1 MTTRVR
7 VITGD
12 VPALVL
18 SYPRDADPV
27 CGDEFTEVA
36 QLPAIFEQEFTL
48 DAGFD
53 LLVAEVP
60 ERPDVIVV
68 PAAREGDAIALT
80 LPGEA
85 ESEAA

>member
-27 CGDEFTEVA
+27 FGDEFTEVA
-36 QLPAIFEQEFTL
+36 QLPANFEQEFTL

-60 ERPDVIVV
+60 DNPEI
-68 PAAREGDAIALT
+68 IAL
-80 LPGEA
+80 PKA
-85 ESEAA
+85 EAA

>member
-1 MTTRVR
+1 VTTRVR

-27 CGDEFTEVA
+27 FGYEFTQMA
-36 QLPAIFEQEFTL
+36 RLPANFEQEFTL

-53 LLVAEVP
+53 LLVAEM
-60 ERPDVIVV
+60 
-68 PAAREGDAIALT
+68 PAPFETSGFADCDTA
-80 LPGEA
+80 P